1 MIIYP
6 VIYIFLSLCSLFD
19 FSKKKVE
26 MLYIVIIALVV
37 FIGFRGLSGADSV
50 NYIRFFNDYT
60 DTLFDWSGKD
70 KQYTEYGFYYLS
82 VVVKSVWSNIDFYFL
97 IIAFVTMG
105 LYLKTIKRWSIY
117 PILSI
122 CVYYSRF
129 MILREMNQ
137 IRGGL
142 AISIVLFCLFYL
154 VQGDRRKYI
163 MGILIAMCFHVS
175 TIIALPMVWV
185 YNIRIT
191 FRRAVWIILAAGML
205 GGIIGFAVKT
215 FLLTYGGIV
224 ALTYIDGASLGLTNP
239 TVIFQIVICLAYTY
253 MWRTMSKY
261 QKGYSVIR
269 NAYLYSI
276 VTLLLTSGLGV
287 IGGRLSTIFA
297 TCEIFIIPDLMMVI
311 RPRILGYVLVSLL
324 IGGLFFLNY
333 MKLLDTAELWKYE
346 INLI

>member
-6 VIYIFLSLCSLFD
+6 ATYIIIAVCSLID
-19 FSKKKVE
+19 FSKKKIE
-26 MLYIVIIALVV
+26 MLYLVILALVML
-37 FIGFRGLSGADSV
+37 IGFRGFSGADSV
-50 NYIRFFNDYT
+50 NYIHFFNDYT
-60 DTLFDWSGKD
+60 DTLFNWQGKE

-82 VVVKSVWSNIDFYFL
+82 VVIKSIWSNIDFYFL
-97 IIAFVTMG
+97 IIAFMTMG
-105 LYLKTIKRWSIY
+105 LYLKTIKKWSIY
-117 PILSI
+117 PVLSM

-154 VQGDRRKYI
+154 TQGDRKKYI
-163 MGILIAMCFHVS
+163 IGVLIAMCFHVS

-185 YNIRIT
+185 YKIRVT
-191 FRRAVWIILAAGML
+191 FKRALWIILTTGVL
-205 GGIIGFAVKT
+205 GGVIGFAVKT

-239 TVIFQIVICLAYTY
+239 VVIFQILICLAYIY
-253 MWRTMSKY
+253 WGRLISKY

-297 TCEIFIIPDLMMVI
+297 TCEVFIIPDLMMVI
-311 RPRILGYVLVSLL
+311 KPRILGYVLVSLL
-324 IGGLFFLNY
+324 IGGLFVLNY
-333 MKLLDTAELWKYE
+333 MKLLDTPDLWKYE
-346 INLI
+346 IGLI